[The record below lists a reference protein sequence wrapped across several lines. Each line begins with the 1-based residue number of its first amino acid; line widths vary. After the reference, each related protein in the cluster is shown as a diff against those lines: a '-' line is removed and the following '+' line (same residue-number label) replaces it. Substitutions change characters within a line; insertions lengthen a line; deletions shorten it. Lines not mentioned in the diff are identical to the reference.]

1 MYPSNGAWKV
11 GPLDFP
17 EKACDLV
24 SCTMHMTVDEIYW
37 SLAAWSVFSDS
48 EDLPMSGKKV
58 SIEAIFVRLL
68 EIRFVCF
75 FLYKNYWVI

>member
-1 MYPSNGAWKV
+1 
-11 GPLDFP
+11 
-17 EKACDLV
+17 
-24 SCTMHMTVDEIYW
+24 MHMTVDEICW

-75 FLYKNYWVI
+75 FFI